1 VTEAGGAAGRPPGA
15 REIGDLL
22 RALAPEVLGAMVRR
36 YGRFGACE
44 DAVQEAMLEAVA
56 SWPARG
62 VPERPRGWLL
72 TVASRRLIDEV
83 RSEHARRRREQDHA
97 AASLPPE
104 QEPGPGTGDRLD
116 RDDSLALLFL
126 CCHPALS
133 GPSQVALTLRAVGG
147 LSTAQIAAAF
157 LVPEATMAQ
166 RISRAK
172 QAIAASG
179 ARFEMPA
186 AAEQPARLLIVTHV
200 LYLIF
205 NEGYTATAGAGLTAP
220 ELSGEAIRLTRW
232 LHRLLPREPEITGLL
247 ALMLLTEARRGA
259 RTAPDG
265 SLIVLDQQDRSAWDQ
280 ALITEGLELISSVLP
295 RGDVGPY
302 QVQAAIAAVH
312 DEATTMDATDWPQIL
327 GLYELLEQLA
337 PGPMVSLNRA
347 VAVAMV
353 AGPGAGL
360 DLLAALES
368 DRRLAGHHRL
378 HATRAHLLEMAG
390 EPAGAVAGYREA
402 ARRTTSLPE
411 RRYLLSRAARLDR
424 NRPAKDAGN

>member
-1 VTEAGGAAGRPPGA
+1 VTSNKPVTQAQD
-15 REIGDLL
+15 IGQLL
-22 RALAPEVLGAMVRR
+22 RELAPQVLGAMVRR

-56 SWPARG
+56 SWQARG
-62 VPERPRGWLL
+62 VPDNPKGWLL

-97 AASLPPE
+97 AATAPLEPPE
-104 QEPGPGTGDRLD
+104 SGPD
-116 RDDSLALLFL
+116 RDDSLTLLFL

-133 GPSQVALTLRAVGG
+133 GPSQIALTLRAAGG
-147 LSTAQIAAAF
+147 LTTAQIAAAF

-179 ARFEMPA
+179 ARFELPGPA
-186 AAEQPARLLIVTHV
+186 ERPARLRIVLHV

-205 NEGYTATAGAGLTAP
+205 NEGYTATAGADLTAP

-232 LHRLLPREPEITGLL
+232 LHRLLPHDPEITGLL
-247 ALMLLTEARRGA
+247 ALMLLTEARRAA
-259 RTAPDG
+259 RTGADG
-265 SLIVLDQQDRSAWDQ
+265 SIVPLAQQDRRIWDKTLV
-280 ALITEGLELISSVLP
+280 AEGLELISSALP
-295 RGDVGPY
+295 AGEVGPY

-312 DEATTMDATDWPQIL
+312 DEAETMDATDWPQIL

-353 AGPGAGL
+353 AGPEAGL

-368 DRRLAGHHRL
+368 DRRLVGHHRL
-378 HATRAHLLEMAG
+378 HATRAHLLEMSG
-390 EPAGAVAGYREA
+390 DSPGAAASYREA
-402 ARRTTSLPE
+402 ARRTTSIPE
-411 RRYLLSRAARLDR
+411 RRYLLGRAARL
-424 NRPAKDAGN
+424 PGN

>member
-1 VTEAGGAAGRPPGA
+1 MTKALDA
-15 REIGDLL
+15 RDVGELL
-22 RALAPEVLGAMVRR
+22 RDLAPEVLAALVRR

-44 DAVQEAMLEAVA
+44 DAVQEAMLEAVT

-62 VPERPRGWLL
+62 VPASPKGWLL

-83 RSEHARRRREQDHA
+83 RSEHARRRREQQDA
-97 AASLPPE
+97 AAAGPLERPR
-104 QEPGPGTGDRLD
+104 EPGADH
-116 RDDSLALLFL
+116 DDSLTLLFL

-133 GPSQVALTLRAVGG
+133 GPSQIALTLRAVGG
-147 LSTAQIAAAF
+147 LNTAQIAAAF

-172 QAIAASG
+172 EAIRASG
-179 ARFEMPA
+179 ARFEMPGP
-186 AAEQPARLLIVTHV
+186 AERPARLAIVLHV

-205 NEGYTATAGAGLTAP
+205 NEGYTATAGTGLTTP

-232 LHRLLPREPEITGLL
+232 LHRLLPADAEVTGLL
-247 ALMLLTEARRGA
+247 ALMLLTDARRAA
-259 RTAPDG
+259 RTGPDG
-265 SLIVLDQQDRSAWDQ
+265 SLIPLGEQDRSRWDADKIAEGV
-280 ALITEGLELISSVLP
+280 ALVSAVLP
-295 RGDVGPY
+295 AGQVGPY

-312 DEATTMDATDWPQIL
+312 DEAESIGSTDWPQIL

-353 AGPGAGL
+353 AGPAAGL
-360 DLLAALES
+360 DLLRELES

-378 HATRAHLLEMAG
+378 HATRAHLLEMSG
-390 EPAGAVAGYREA
+390 DTTGAVRSYREA

-411 RRYLLSRAARLDR
+411 RRYLTARAARL
-424 NRPAKDAGN
+424 AGQEGDSAAM

>member
-1 VTEAGGAAGRPPGA
+1 VTEAGGAAGRPPGV
-15 REIGDLL
+15 RDTGDLL
-22 RALAPEVLGAMVRR
+22 RELAPEVLGAMVRR

-44 DAVQEAMLEAVA
+44 DAVQEAMLDAVT

-62 VPERPRGWLL
+62 VPASPKGWLL

-83 RSEHARRRREQDHA
+83 RSEHARRRREADLA
-97 AASLPPE
+97 AASLPLE
-104 QEPGPGTGDRLD
+104 RAPGPGPDRDHSLD
-116 RDDSLALLFL
+116 RDDSLTLLFL

-172 QAIAASG
+172 QAITASG
-179 ARFEMPA
+179 AGFELPA
-186 AAEQPARLLIVTHV
+186 PDERPARLRIVRHV
-200 LYLIF
+200 LYLVF

-232 LHRLLPREPEITGLL
+232 LHRLLPADAEITGLL

-259 RTAPDG
+259 RTGPDG
-265 SLIVLDQQDRSAWDQ
+265 SLIALDQQDRGAWDQ
-280 ALITEGLELISSVLP
+280 ALIAEGLELIAAVLP

-312 DEATTMDATDWPQIL
+312 DEAKTMDAIDWPQIL
-327 GLYELLEQLA
+327 ALYELLEQLA

-360 DLLAALES
+360 DLLAVLES

-378 HATRAHLLEMAG
+378 YATRAHLLEMAG
-390 EPAGAVAGYREA
+390 EPGGAVASYREA

-411 RRYLLSRAARLDR
+411 RRYLLNRAARL
-424 NRPAKDAGN
+424 AGG